1 MSLITDAIFVKALRS
16 NAELIEQLP
25 AGDVYNTAIALPEED
40 ADNAPVPYIIVS
52 FDGLQN
58 QDQTKDDDF
67 EAESDNVQIG
77 VTVCAETR
85 PQLGELAMAVRR
97 TVREYFREH
106 QGDDSDEDY
115 QLIPDDMT
123 LSAQPVQYD
132 SLKPCYWQQL
142 TYQCDTKPDDYE
154 QD

>member
-16 NAELIEQLP
+16 NAALIAQLP
-25 AGDVYNTAIALPEED
+25 AGDVYNTTIALPDED
-40 ADNAPVPYIIVS
+40 IDNAPQPYVIVS

-85 PQLGELAMAVRR
+85 PQLGELAMAVRK
-97 TVREYFREH
+97 TLREYFREH
-106 QGDDSDEDY
+106 QDDDSDEDFA
-115 QLIPDDMT
+115 LIPEDMT
-123 LSAQPVQYD
+123 LQAGAVQYD

-142 TYQCDTKPDDYE
+142 TYQCDTNID
-154 QD
+154 

>member
-16 NAELIEQLP
+16 NAALIAQLP
-25 AGDVYNTAIALPEED
+25 AGDVYNTAIALPDED
-40 ADNAPVPYIIVS
+40 ADNAPLPYVIVS
-52 FDGLQN
+52 FDGLNN
-58 QDQTKDDDF
+58 QDTTKDNDYDGLT
-67 EAESDNVQIG
+67 DTVTIG
-77 VTVCAETR
+77 IEIAAETR
-85 PQLGELAMAVRR
+85 PKLGELARIVRK
-97 TVREYFREH
+97 TLREYFREH
-106 QGDDSDEDY
+106 QDDDSDEDY

>member
-25 AGDVYNTAIALPEED
+25 AGDVYNTTIALPDED
-40 ADNAPVPYIIVS
+40 IDNAPLPYVIVS

-85 PQLGELAMAVRR
+85 PQLGELAMAVRK
-97 TVREYFREH
+97 TLREYFREH
-106 QGDDSDEDY
+106 QGDDSDDDFA
-115 QLIPDDMT
+115 LIPEDMT
-123 LSAQPVQYD
+123 LQAGAVQYD

-142 TYQCDTKPDDYE
+142 TYQCDTNID
-154 QD
+154 

>member
-1 MSLITDAIFVKALRS
+1 MSLITDVIFVKALRS

-25 AGDVYNTAIALPEED
+25 AGDVYNTAIALPEEE

-67 EAESDNVQIG
+67 EAESDSVQIG

-85 PQLGELAMAVRR
+85 PQLGELAVAVRQ
-97 TVREYFREH
+97 TVCEYFREH
-106 QGDDSDEDY
+106 KDDDSDEDY
-115 QLIPDDMT
+115 SLIPDDMT
-123 LSAQPVQYD
+123 LQAGGVQYD

-142 TYQCDTKPDDYE
+142 TYQCDTNID
-154 QD
+154 

>member
-25 AGDVYNTAIALPEED
+25 AGDVYNTTIALPDED
-40 ADNAPVPYIIVS
+40 IDNAPLPYVIVS

-77 VTVCAETR
+77 IEIAAETR
-85 PQLGELAMAVRR
+85 PKLGALAMAVRK
-97 TVREYFREH
+97 TLREYFREH
-106 QGDDSDEDY
+106 QGDDSDEDFA
-115 QLIPDDMT
+115 LIPEDMT
-123 LSAQPVQYD
+123 LQAGAVQYD

-142 TYQCDTKPDDYE
+142 TYQCDTNID
-154 QD
+154 

>member
-16 NAELIEQLP
+16 NAALIAQLP
-25 AGDVYNTAIALPEED
+25 AGDVYNTTIALPDED
-40 ADNAPVPYIIVS
+40 IDNAPQPYVIVS

-85 PQLGELAMAVRR
+85 PQLGELAMAVRK
-97 TVREYFREH
+97 TLREYFREH
-106 QGDDSDEDY
+106 QGDDSDDDFA
-115 QLIPDDMT
+115 LIPEDMT
-123 LSAQPVQYD
+123 LQAGAVQYD

-142 TYQCDTKPDDYE
+142 TYQCDTNID
-154 QD
+154 

>member
-16 NAELIEQLP
+16 NAALIAQLP
-25 AGDVYNTAIALPEED
+25 AGDVYNTAIALPDED
-40 ADNAPVPYIIVS
+40 ADNAPLPYVIVS
-52 FDGLQN
+52 FDGLNN
-58 QDQTKDDDF
+58 QDTTKDNDYDGLT
-67 EAESDNVQIG
+67 DT
-77 VTVCAETR
+77 VTVGIEIAAETR
-85 PQLGELAMAVRR
+85 PKLGELARSVRK
-97 TVREYFREH
+97 TLREYFREH
-106 QGDDSDEDY
+106 QDDDSDEDY
-115 QLIPDDMT
+115 QLIPEDMT

>member
-16 NAELIEQLP
+16 NAALIAALP
-25 AGDVYNTAIALPEED
+25 AGDVYNTAIALPDED
-40 ADNAPVPYIIVS
+40 ADNAPLPYVIVS

-67 EAESDNVQIG
+67 EAESDSVQIG

-115 QLIPDDMT
+115 ALIPEDMA
-123 LSAQPVQYD
+123 LQAGGVQYD

-142 TYQCDTKPDDYE
+142 TYQCDTNID
-154 QD
+154 

>member
-16 NAELIEQLP
+16 NAALIASLP
-25 AGDVYNTAIALPEED
+25 AGDVYNTAIALPDED
-40 ADNAPVPYIIVS
+40 ADNAPLPYVIVS
-52 FDGLQN
+52 FDGMNN
-58 QDQTKDDDF
+58 QDTTKDNDYDGLT
-67 EAESDNVQIG
+67 DTVTIG
-77 VTVCAETR
+77 IEIAAETR
-85 PQLGELAMAVRR
+85 PQLGELARSVRK
-97 TVREYFREH
+97 TLREYFREH

-115 QLIPDDMT
+115 QLIPEDMT

-142 TYQCDTKPDDYE
+142 TYQCDTNIDDYE

>member
-16 NAELIEQLP
+16 NAALIAQLP
-25 AGDVYNTAIALPEED
+25 AGDVYNTAIALPDED
-40 ADNAPVPYIIVS
+40 ADNAPLPYVIVS
-52 FDGLQN
+52 FDGLNN
-58 QDQTKDDDF
+58 QDTTKDNDYDGLT
-67 EAESDNVQIG
+67 DTVTIG
-77 VTVCAETR
+77 IEIAAETR
-85 PQLGELAMAVRR
+85 PKLGELARIVRK
-97 TVREYFREH
+97 TLREYFREH
-106 QGDDSDEDY
+106 QDDDSDEDY
-115 QLIPDDMT
+115 QLIPEDMT

>member
-25 AGDVYNTAIALPEED
+25 AGDVYNTTIALPDED
-40 ADNAPVPYIIVS
+40 IDNAPLPYVIVS
-52 FDGLQN
+52 FNGLQN
-58 QDQTKDDDF
+58 EDQTKDDDF
-67 EAESDNVQIG
+67 EAESDSVQIG

-85 PQLGELAMAVRR
+85 PQLGELVMAVRR

-106 QGDDSDEDY
+106 QGDDSDEDFA
-115 QLIPDDMT
+115 LIPEDMT
-123 LSAQPVQYD
+123 LQAGAVQYD

-142 TYQCDTKPDDYE
+142 TYQCDTNID
-154 QD
+154 